1 MADSSLSLIN
11 VFEVQREG
19 ATQHLIGFID
29 PVLAGARGID
39 ARAILGEFTP
49 GAGGDFDA
57 RTFRA
62 NPRFIAAFEEFM
74 NEVAGKTSELANE
87 AGKHPGGR
95 LNVVDA
101 RHRADPDRDPPAA
114 ELIGSFAIDEAG
126 RIVPG
131 SFRHN
136 SDHVWFHPETGTS
149 SVLLNRQF
157 YDWLHGHPA

>member
-1 MADSSLSLIN
+1 MADSPLSLIN
-11 VFEVQREG
+11 VFEVEREG
-19 ATQHLIGFID
+19 AIQHLIGFID

-49 GAGGDFDA
+49 GADGGFDA

-62 NPRFIAAFEEFM
+62 NPRFIAAFEQFM
-74 NEVAGKTSELANE
+74 NEVAARSSELMNE

-101 RHRADPDRDPPAA
+101 RHRAQSHGDPPPA
-114 ELIGSFAIDEAG
+114 ELVGRFTIDDAG

-136 SDHVWFHPETGTS
+136 PDHVWFHPATGTS
-149 SVLLNRQF
+149 SILLNRQF
-157 YDWLHGHPA
+157 YDWLHGHLA

>member
-19 ATQHLIGFID
+19 GIQHLIGFID

-49 GAGGDFDA
+49 GADGDFDA

-62 NPRFIAAFEEFM
+62 NPQFIAAFEQFM
-74 NEVAGKTSELANE
+74 NEVAARSSELMTE

-95 LNVVDA
+95 LNTVDG
-101 RHRADPDRDPPAA
+101 RYRGEPYGDPPTA
-114 ELIGSFAIDEAG
+114 ELLGRFAIDDAG
-126 RIVPG
+126 QIVPG
-131 SFRHN
+131 SFQHN
-136 SDHVWFHPETGTS
+136 PDHVWFHSETGTS
-149 SVLLNRQF
+149 SILLNRQF
-157 YDWLHGHPA
+157 YDWLHGHSA

>member
-1 MADSSLSLIN
+1 MAEPSLSLIN
-11 VFEVQREG
+11 VFEVERAG

-49 GAGGDFDA
+49 GADGGFDS

-62 NPRFIAAFEEFM
+62 NPRFITAFEQFM
-74 NEVAGKTSELANE
+74 NEVAASSAELTNE
-87 AGKHPGGR
+87 ARKHPGGR

-101 RHRADPDRDPPAA
+101 RHRGNPHGDPPNA
-114 ELIGSFAIDEAG
+114 ELIGSFTIDEAG

-136 SDHVWFHPETGTS
+136 PDHLWFHPGTGTS
-149 SVLLNRQF
+149 SILLNRQF